1 MNMRRKIFAGLC
13 AFSMAVGA
21 KGGSEKVAAAPVDTV
36 RYGAQALL
44 SAIQTGAFSWIVKG
58 QIKTKLNDPNFKYWG
73 DSLDD
78 LLPILGIHFTAL
90 NGLEN
95 LVSSGY
101 DLLKSEPEVK
111 RSVSPE
117 NFDKSKSK
125 PMPVD
130 VKDEQKASSSVASR
144 VRYGAQALASAIQTF
159 IMGWGIYSQIYNRF
173 VKKTHDNGNPYT
185 YFSDNNS
192 QKFVEIASHI
202 AFVNGL
208 INFVSSSYDLLK
220 PEPEK
225 RNIKSPNASP
235 NSEKNKLEKDL
246 KDKD

>member
-58 QIKTKLNDPNFKYWG
+58 QIKAKLNDPNFKYWG
-73 DSLDD
+73 DGLETF
-78 LLPILGIHFTAL
+78 LPILGVHFTAL

-101 DLLKSEPEVK
+101 DLLKSEPEIK

-159 IMGWGIYSQIYNRF
+159 ITGWGIYSQVYNKF
-173 VKKTHDNGNPYT
+173 VRKVHKSQGPKQGQPYKYWNENGNLH
-185 YFSDNNS
+185 
-192 QKFVEIASHI
+192 VEIASHI

-208 INFVSSSYDLLK
+208 LNFGSSSYDLLK
-220 PEPEK
+220 SEPES
-225 RNIKSPNASP
+225 RGKSLEVN
-235 NSEKNKLEKDL
+235 NKKSEQNL
-246 KDKD
+246 KDKK

>member
-21 KGGSEKVAAAPVDTV
+21 KGGSEKVAAAPIDTV

-44 SAIQTGAFSWIVKG
+44 SAIQAGAFG
-58 QIKTKLNDPNFKYWG
+58 YLIKNRVEAKLNYPGLRYWG
-73 DSLDD
+73 DGLETF
-78 LLPILGIHFTAL
+78 LPILGVHFAEL
-90 NGLEN
+90 NGLTN

-101 DLLKSEPEVK
+101 DLSKSEPKVQ

-159 IMGWGIYSQIYNRF
+159 ITGWGIYSQFWNRF
-173 VKKTHDNGNPYT
+173 VKKTHGNGQPYT
-185 YFSDNNS
+185 YFSGDKS
-192 QKFVEIASHI
+192 KKFVEIASHI
-202 AFVNGL
+202 AFANGL